1 MFQWQQSST
10 TILVIQWLFGMAF
23 LTSMHFNTV
32 ESSSSSASS
41 QQEWNVPLILQ
52 ACPDI
57 ASTRICD
64 PDHVLNE
71 IVSTSASTTGS
82 KNDDDKVDQSGLNG
96 NNNKNSNEN
105 ENSNSTKDQS
115 TREEYSATAD
125 PISTAL
131 YELETK
137 HPLTCQDGTRSDAST
152 FTTPVQMAVVVVQ
165 ELEMNG
171 KHYLDQEYKINQ
183 GKIVATAL
191 HDTWGV
197 GTTECGGSGILLFL
211 SITDRVVYL
220 SIGTGLV
227 PILTSNRIDAIIDDM
242 KPFLREDEYT
252 QAIVNCIFSI
262 IRYVDQGPP
271 SFVEKYM
278 VFILFGF
285 VALGMWGLDHWKK
298 KKKREY
304 VRIKSHLEKMD
315 RERAMALMGKFE
327 CTSCPICLE
336 DFEKVQ
342 PGDAQNVG
350 STTTTTSSTLGSD
363 GKPLQLLQC
372 GHAFDKTCWD
382 HWISKNTRNIHQC
395 PICKQD
401 IGGSVDNVDY
411 TNCYQQQDI
420 ATTTTR
426 ENNGNDVTSL
436 EQQQRPLV
444 SSYFGATPNGSNIL
458 YRSRFTAQQQREI
471 YEMDRQF
478 RIHRLR
484 HRYPY
489 YIQQSHVDRWSRN
502 DYDGPMA
509 QDKEFVNR
517 DPNLVT
523 SGWNS
528 SNHTTSNSQG
538 HSFGSFGGGHSGGGG
553 GGTW

>member
-1 MFQWQQSST
+1 MRMFQWQQSST
-10 TILVIQWLFGMAF
+10 NILAIQWLFGMAF
-23 LTSMHFNTV
+23 LTSMHFYTV
-32 ESSSSSASS
+32 ESTSSSSSTSS

-71 IVSTSASTTGS
+71 IASTSTSTSTTGS
-82 KNDDDKVDQSGLNG
+82 NNDDDDEADHSGSDG
-96 NNNKNSNEN
+96 NNNNSNEN
-105 ENSNSTKDQS
+105 ENSNSTTEQS
-115 TREEYSATAD
+115 TREEYSATAA

-131 YELETK
+131 YELETN
-137 HPLTCQDGTRSDAST
+137 HPLSCLDGTRSDAST

-165 ELEMNG
+165 EMEMNG

-227 PILTSNRIDAIIDDM
+227 PILTSNRIDAIIDDDM
-242 KPFLREDEYT
+242 KPFLREEEYT

-271 SFVEKYM
+271 SFLEKYV
-278 VFILFGF
+278 VFIIFGF

-342 PGDAQNVG
+342 PGDAQHVA
-350 STTTTTSSTLGSD
+350 GSD
-363 GKPLQLLQC
+363 GKPLQLLRC

-401 IGGSVDNVDY
+401 IGGGVDNVDY
-411 TNCYQQQDI
+411 TNRYQQQDI
-420 ATTTTR
+420 TT
-426 ENNGNDVTSL
+426 NDVTSL
-436 EQQQRPLV
+436 EQQQRPHV
-444 SSYFGATPNGSNIL
+444 SSFFGATPNGSNVL

-502 DYDGPMA
+502 DYDGHMA
-509 QDKEFVNR
+509 QDKDFVNR
-517 DPNLVT
+517 DPNLAA

-528 SNHTTSNSQG
+528 SNNSTSNSQG